1 MPLRYPVRKNNR
13 DDFCLKRKIITNKMK
28 KKNTI
33 LSEQFQIQ
41 LKNRR
46 IRDKTDISNTYIHDY
61 IHARLGTSN
70 SIKSTGVKLVY
81 GPKPLLLVKNVLNV
95 LNIYIYIPKIKITKG
110 KQKLCHKSF

>member
-1 MPLRYPVRKNNR
+1 MSIDHPKYLFISQNEK
-13 DDFCLKRKIITNKMK
+13 TNQ
-28 KKNTI
+28 KNTI

-81 GPKPLLLVKNVLNV
+81 GPKPLLLIWNCSESMVFFFFILFVIIFLFRK
-95 LNIYIYIPKIKITKG
+95 
-110 KQKLCHKSF
+110 KSSRFLFLTG

>member
-1 MPLRYPVRKNNR
+1 
-13 DDFCLKRKIITNKMK
+13 MK

-70 SIKSTGVKLVY
+70 SIKSTGIKLVY

-95 LNIYIYIPKIKITKG
+95 LNIYIYTY
-110 KQKLCHKSF
+110 QK